1 MTWSE
6 VRANCSWVL
15 LLVSG
20 PLGRHPTQVGG
31 ELLEAV
37 CIGYKA
43 TGWMLSSLMMTLMW
57 SGIIVCGEGG
67 GWGWQLFCQFTPITY
82 CYIDFNVGN

>member
-1 MTWSE
+1 MLLGVVAGLGSTGTSSDPGGR
-6 VRANCSWVL
+6 RAV
-15 LLVSG
+15 
-20 PLGRHPTQVGG
+20 
-31 ELLEAV
+31 LEAV